1 VSAAEEAAVARR
13 PAAALAFVISLA
25 ASPTWAQGAAYPV
38 PTVTLVTHSSPGGG
52 SDVFVRTL
60 AKHLGPKM
68 GVNFAIE
75 NVTGGSGARA
85 VARVAQA
92 PPDGAMLYVTTPTYI
107 QTTLLSKPQFGY
119 DSLMPVVTVFYDPEV
134 VYTRAQ
140 SPHRTLA
147 EAIASA
153 KKSQGKARW
162 GAANPA
168 SLERIAMERLN
179 RATQARAIV
188 VSYEG
193 GRDQM
198 LNVLNGTL
206 DLGIGEIQEMVSQI
220 EAGQVRLLATLTASR
235 LPGLPELP
243 TAKEQGID
251 VVVIKFRGLAGPKNL
266 PPNVLKAWSDGIKA
280 VLADPA
286 YRKEYQREGLVPA
299 FMAHDEAAAF
309 TASFAGDVGRSL
321 RELGVIK

>member
-1 VSAAEEAAVARR
+1 VVSLLGA
-13 PAAALAFVISLA
+13 PAAS
-25 ASPTWAQGAAYPV
+25 AQAVYPV

-52 SDVFVRTL
+52 SDVFLRTL
-60 AKHLGPKM
+60 AKYLAPKM
-68 GVNFAIE
+68 GVSFAIE

-92 PPDGAMLYVTTPTYI
+92 PADGSMLYATTPTYI
-107 QTTLLSKPQFGY
+107 QTTLLSKPQYGY
-119 DSLMPVVTVFYDPEV
+119 DGLMPVVTVFYDPEV
-134 VYTRAQ
+134 LYTRAQ
-140 SPHRTLA
+140 SPHRTLVDA
-147 EAIASA
+147 LEFAQ
-153 KKSQGKARW
+153 KNPGKARW

-179 RATQARAIV
+179 RATQAKAIV

-206 DLGIGEIQEMVSQI
+206 DLGIGEIQEMVAQI
-220 EAGQVRLLATLTASR
+220 EAGQVRLLAALTANR
-235 LPGLPELP
+235 LPGMPALP

-251 VVVIKFRGLAGPKNL
+251 VVVTKFRGLAGPKNL
-266 PPNVLKAWSDGIKA
+266 PPNVLKAWSDGIKV

-286 YRKEYQREGLVPA
+286 YRKEYLREGLVPA
-299 FMAHDEAAAF
+299 FMAHEEAAAF
-309 TASFAGDVGRSL
+309 TTSFAGDVARSL